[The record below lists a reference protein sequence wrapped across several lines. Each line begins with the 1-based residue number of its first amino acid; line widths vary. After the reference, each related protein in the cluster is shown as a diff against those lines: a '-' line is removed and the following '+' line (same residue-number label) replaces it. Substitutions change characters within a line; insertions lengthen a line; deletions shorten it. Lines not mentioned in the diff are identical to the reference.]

1 MTSCFVYRL
10 RRKIEAAVEGE
21 WPPRTPLMYVT
32 GKTECV
38 RCGGQFG
45 TLWIGNGRCC
55 FRCEE
60 GMRSRL
66 ECPVSKRCPSA
77 AFCPHSLRCIACER
91 WSCELCGVVCGDGE
105 DVVATVEC
113 TDPHVVFID
122 FDRTLCT
129 TKSGSSPLR
138 GSHSLDRELW
148 GLVRGGR
155 WDVRVV
161 TRNSHVD
168 DIKTF
173 MRRFAVNEGGDSPGG
188 DSPGGDSPGGDSPGG
203 DAPGGDSPGG
213 DSPGGDSPGGDS
225 SGGDSSFD
233 AIPVHHV
240 GKGVSKGA
248 VIRGA
253 CDEKASVVGSPIRAV
268 FVDDSAA
275 ELLDEEVAGV
285 PGLTRVL
292 FSRVLA

>member
-105 DVVATVEC
+105 DVMATVEC

-173 MRRFAVNEGGDSPGG
+173 MRRFAANEGGDSPGG
-188 DSPGGDSPGGDSPGG
+188 DSPGGDSPGGDSS
-203 DAPGGDSPGG
+203 GGDSP
-213 DSPGGDSPGGDS
+213 
-225 SGGDSSFD
+225 GGDSSFD

>member
-1 MTSCFVYRL
+1 MTPCFVYRL

-105 DVVATVEC
+105 DVVAMVEC

-173 MRRFAVNEGGDSPGG
+173 MRRFAANEGGDSPGG
-188 DSPGGDSPGGDSPGG
+188 DSPGGDPPGGDPPGGDSP
-203 DAPGGDSPGG
+203 
-213 DSPGGDSPGGDS
+213 
-225 SGGDSSFD
+225 GGDSSFD

-253 CDEKASVVGSPIRAV
+253 CDEKASVVGSPVRAV

-275 ELLDEEVAGV
+275 ELLDAEVAGV

>member
-1 MTSCFVYRL
+1 MTPCFVYRL

-173 MRRFAVNEGGDSPGG
+173 MRRFAANEGGDSPGG
-188 DSPGGDSPGGDSPGG
+188 DSPGGDPPGGDPPGGDSP
-203 DAPGGDSPGG
+203 
-213 DSPGGDSPGGDS
+213 
-225 SGGDSSFD
+225 GGDSSFD

>member
-1 MTSCFVYRL
+1 MTPCFVYRL

-32 GKTECV
+32 GKTKCV

-188 DSPGGDSPGGDSPGG
+188 DSSGGDSPGGDSP
-203 DAPGGDSPGG
+203 
-213 DSPGGDSPGGDS
+213 
-225 SGGDSSFD
+225 GGDSSFD

-253 CDEKASVVGSPIRAV
+253 CDEKASVVGSPVRAV

-275 ELLDEEVAGV
+275 ELLDAEVACV

>member
-188 DSPGGDSPGGDSPGG
+188 DSPGGDSS
-203 DAPGGDSPGG
+203 GGDSPGG
-213 DSPGGDSPGGDS
+213 DSP
-225 SGGDSSFD
+225 GGDSSFD

-253 CDEKASVVGSPIRAV
+253 CDEKASVVGSPVRAV

-275 ELLDEEVAGV
+275 ELLDAEVAGV

>member
-1 MTSCFVYRL
+1 MTPCFVYRL

-91 WSCELCGVVCGDGE
+91 WSCELCGVVCGGGE

-155 WDVRVV
+155 WDGRVV

-173 MRRFAVNEGGDSPGG
+173 MRRFAANEGGDSPGG
-188 DSPGGDSPGGDSPGG
+188 DSPGGDPPGGDPPGGDSP
-203 DAPGGDSPGG
+203 
-213 DSPGGDSPGGDS
+213 
-225 SGGDSSFD
+225 GGDSSFD

-275 ELLDEEVAGV
+275 ELLDAEVAGV

>member
-1 MTSCFVYRL
+1 MILVIWAIGILTSCFVYRL

-113 TDPHVVFID
+113 TDAHVVFID

-203 DAPGGDSPGG
+203 D
-213 DSPGGDSPGGDS
+213 
-225 SGGDSSFD
+225 SSFD

>member
-105 DVVATVEC
+105 DVMATVEC

-188 DSPGGDSPGGDSPGG
+188 DSPGGDSS
-203 DAPGGDSPGG
+203 GGDSPGG
-213 DSPGGDSPGGDS
+213 DSP
-225 SGGDSSFD
+225 GGDSSFD

>member
-1 MTSCFVYRL
+1 MTPCFVYRL

-173 MRRFAVNEGGDSPGG
+173 MRRFAANEGGDSRGGDSPGG
-188 DSPGGDSPGGDSPGG
+188 DSPGGDSP
-203 DAPGGDSPGG
+203 
-213 DSPGGDSPGGDS
+213 
-225 SGGDSSFD
+225 GGDSSFD

-275 ELLDEEVAGV
+275 ELLDAEVAGV

>member
-105 DVVATVEC
+105 DVVAMVEC

-188 DSPGGDSPGGDSPGG
+188 DSPGGDSSGGDSSGGDSP
-203 DAPGGDSPGG
+203 
-213 DSPGGDSPGGDS
+213 
-225 SGGDSSFD
+225 GGDSSFD

-275 ELLDEEVAGV
+275 ELLDAEVAGV

>member
-1 MTSCFVYRL
+1 
-10 RRKIEAAVEGE
+10 
-21 WPPRTPLMYVT
+21 
-32 GKTECV
+32 
-38 RCGGQFG
+38 
-45 TLWIGNGRCC
+45 
-55 FRCEE
+55 
-60 GMRSRL
+60 
-66 ECPVSKRCPSA
+66 
-77 AFCPHSLRCIACER
+77 
-91 WSCELCGVVCGDGE
+91 
-105 DVVATVEC
+105 
-113 TDPHVVFID
+113 
-122 FDRTLCT
+122 
-129 TKSGSSPLR
+129 
-138 GSHSLDRELW
+138 LDRELW

>member
-203 DAPGGDSPGG
+203 D
-213 DSPGGDSPGGDS
+213 
-225 SGGDSSFD
+225 SSFD

-253 CDEKASVVGSPIRAV
+253 CDEKASVVGSPVRAV

-275 ELLDEEVAGV
+275 ELLDAEVACV

>member
-105 DVVATVEC
+105 DVVAMVEC

-173 MRRFAVNEGGDSPGG
+173 MRRFAANEGGDSSGG
-188 DSPGGDSPGGDSPGG
+188 DSP
-203 DAPGGDSPGG
+203 
-213 DSPGGDSPGGDS
+213 
-225 SGGDSSFD
+225 GGDSSFD

>member
-1 MTSCFVYRL
+1 MTPCFVYRL

-105 DVVATVEC
+105 DVVAMVEC

-188 DSPGGDSPGGDSPGG
+188 DSPGGDSS
-203 DAPGGDSPGG
+203 GGDSPGG
-213 DSPGGDSPGGDS
+213 DSP
-225 SGGDSSFD
+225 GGDSSFD

-253 CDEKASVVGSPIRAV
+253 CDEKASVVGSPVRAV

-275 ELLDEEVAGV
+275 ELLDEEVADV

>member
-1 MTSCFVYRL
+1 MTPCFVYRL

-105 DVVATVEC
+105 DVMATVEC

-173 MRRFAVNEGGDSPGG
+173 MRRFAANEGGDSPGG
-188 DSPGGDSPGGDSPGG
+188 DSPGGDSPGGDSS
-203 DAPGGDSPGG
+203 GGDSP
-213 DSPGGDSPGGDS
+213 
-225 SGGDSSFD
+225 GGDSSFD

-253 CDEKASVVGSPIRAV
+253 CDEKASVVGSPVRAV

>member
-1 MTSCFVYRL
+1 MTPCFVYRL

-188 DSPGGDSPGGDSPGG
+188 DSPGGDSS
-203 DAPGGDSPGG
+203 GGDSPGG
-213 DSPGGDSPGGDS
+213 DSP
-225 SGGDSSFD
+225 GGDSSFD

>member
-1 MTSCFVYRL
+1 MTPCFVYRL

-105 DVVATVEC
+105 DVVAMVEC

-173 MRRFAVNEGGDSPGG
+173 MRRFAANEGGDSPGG
-188 DSPGGDSPGGDSPGG
+188 DSPGGDPPGGDPPGGDSP
-203 DAPGGDSPGG
+203 
-213 DSPGGDSPGGDS
+213 
-225 SGGDSSFD
+225 GGDSSFD

>member
-1 MTSCFVYRL
+1 MSWAIGILTPCFVYRL

-113 TDPHVVFID
+113 TDAHVVFID

-188 DSPGGDSPGGDSPGG
+188 DSPGGDSS
-203 DAPGGDSPGG
+203 GGDSPGG
-213 DSPGGDSPGGDS
+213 DSP
-225 SGGDSSFD
+225 GGDSSFD

-240 GKGVSKGA
+240 GKRVSKGA

-253 CDEKASVVGSPIRAV
+253 CDEKASVVGSPVRAV

-275 ELLDEEVAGV
+275 ELLDAEVACV

>member
-1 MTSCFVYRL
+1 MMRNAVRPGEDGGVRGVLRKCGRSAFVSPGGEGADVRPRANK
-10 RRKIEAAVEGE
+10 RRKTVA
-21 WPPRTPLMYVT
+21 WR
-32 GKTECV
+32 
-38 RCGGQFG
+38 
-45 TLWIGNGRCC
+45 
-55 FRCEE
+55 
-60 GMRSRL
+60 
-66 ECPVSKRCPSA
+66 
-77 AFCPHSLRCIACER
+77 
-91 WSCELCGVVCGDGE
+91 DGE
-105 DVVATVEC
+105 DVVAAVEC

-173 MRRFAVNEGGDSPGG
+173 MRRFAAKEGGDSPGG
-188 DSPGGDSPGGDSPGG
+188 DSP
-203 DAPGGDSPGG
+203 
-213 DSPGGDSPGGDS
+213 
-225 SGGDSSFD
+225 GGDSSFD

-253 CDEKASVVGSPIRAV
+253 CDEKASVVGSPVRAV

-275 ELLDEEVAGV
+275 ELLDAEVACV

>member
-105 DVVATVEC
+105 DVVAAVEC

-188 DSPGGDSPGGDSPGG
+188 DSPGGDSS
-203 DAPGGDSPGG
+203 GGDSPGG
-213 DSPGGDSPGGDS
+213 DSP
-225 SGGDSSFD
+225 GGDSSFD

-275 ELLDEEVAGV
+275 ELLDAEVAGV

>member
-113 TDPHVVFID
+113 TDAHVVFID

-188 DSPGGDSPGGDSPGG
+188 DSPGGDSS
-203 DAPGGDSPGG
+203 GGDSPGG
-213 DSPGGDSPGGDS
+213 DSP
-225 SGGDSSFD
+225 GGDSSFD

-253 CDEKASVVGSPIRAV
+253 CDEKASVVGSPVRAV

-275 ELLDEEVAGV
+275 ELLDAEVACV

>member
-10 RRKIEAAVEGE
+10 RQKIEAAVEGE

-105 DVVATVEC
+105 DVVAMVEC

-168 DIKTF
+168 VIKTF
-173 MRRFAVNEGGDSPGG
+173 MRRFAVNE
-188 DSPGGDSPGGDSPGG
+188 
-203 DAPGGDSPGG
+203 
-213 DSPGGDSPGGDS
+213 GGDS

-275 ELLDEEVAGV
+275 ELLDAEVAGV

>member
-1 MTSCFVYRL
+1 MTPCFVYRL

-105 DVVATVEC
+105 DVVAMVEC

-188 DSPGGDSPGGDSPGG
+188 DSPGGDSS
-203 DAPGGDSPGG
+203 GGDSPGG
-213 DSPGGDSPGGDS
+213 DSP
-225 SGGDSSFD
+225 GGDSSFD

>member
-188 DSPGGDSPGGDSPGG
+188 DSSGGDSPGGDSP
-203 DAPGGDSPGG
+203 
-213 DSPGGDSPGGDS
+213 
-225 SGGDSSFD
+225 GGDSSFD

-253 CDEKASVVGSPIRAV
+253 CDEKASVVGSPVRAV

-275 ELLDEEVAGV
+275 ELLDAEVAGV

>member
-188 DSPGGDSPGGDSPGG
+188 DSPGGDSPGGDSS
-203 DAPGGDSPGG
+203 GGDSP
-213 DSPGGDSPGGDS
+213 
-225 SGGDSSFD
+225 GGDSSFD

>member
-1 MTSCFVYRL
+1 M
-10 RRKIEAAVEGE
+10 
-21 WPPRTPLMYVT
+21 
-32 GKTECV
+32 
-38 RCGGQFG
+38 
-45 TLWIGNGRCC
+45 
-55 FRCEE
+55 
-60 GMRSRL
+60 
-66 ECPVSKRCPSA
+66 
-77 AFCPHSLRCIACER
+77 
-91 WSCELCGVVCGDGE
+91 
-105 DVVATVEC
+105 
-113 TDPHVVFID
+113 
-122 FDRTLCT
+122 
-129 TKSGSSPLR
+129 
-138 GSHSLDRELW
+138 DRELW

-188 DSPGGDSPGGDSPGG
+188 DSPGGDSS
-203 DAPGGDSPGG
+203 GGDSPGG
-213 DSPGGDSPGGDS
+213 DSP
-225 SGGDSSFD
+225 GGDSSFD

-253 CDEKASVVGSPIRAV
+253 CDEKASVVGSPVRAV

-275 ELLDEEVAGV
+275 ELLDAEVACV

>member
-113 TDPHVVFID
+113 TDAHVVFID

-173 MRRFAVNEGGDSPGG
+173 MRRFAANEGGDSL
-188 DSPGGDSPGGDSPGG
+188 
-203 DAPGGDSPGG
+203 
-213 DSPGGDSPGGDS
+213 
-225 SGGDSSFD
+225 GGDSSFD

-253 CDEKASVVGSPIRAV
+253 CDEKASVVGSPVRAV

-275 ELLDEEVAGV
+275 ELLDAEVACV

>member
-1 MTSCFVYRL
+1 MTPCFVYRL

-188 DSPGGDSPGGDSPGG
+188 DSPGGDSS
-203 DAPGGDSPGG
+203 GGDSPGG
-213 DSPGGDSPGGDS
+213 DSP
-225 SGGDSSFD
+225 GGDSSFD

-253 CDEKASVVGSPIRAV
+253 CDEKASVVGSPVRAV

>member
-173 MRRFAVNEGGDSPGG
+173 MRRFAANEGGDSPGG

-203 DAPGGDSPGG
+203 DSSGGDSSGGDSP
-213 DSPGGDSPGGDS
+213 
-225 SGGDSSFD
+225 GGDSSFD

-253 CDEKASVVGSPIRAV
+253 CDEKASVVGSPVRAV

-275 ELLDEEVAGV
+275 ELLDAEVASV

>member
-1 MTSCFVYRL
+1 MSWAIGILTPCFVYRL

-113 TDPHVVFID
+113 TDAHVVFID

-173 MRRFAVNEGGDSPGG
+173 MRRFAANEGGDSPGG
-188 DSPGGDSPGGDSPGG
+188 DSPGGDPPGGDPPGGDSP
-203 DAPGGDSPGG
+203 
-213 DSPGGDSPGGDS
+213 
-225 SGGDSSFD
+225 GGDSSFD
-233 AIPVHHV
+233 AIPVHNV